1 MEHDFIPSPASYST
15 TTEAFRVLFADMAL
29 SKPEKEYSIEMA
41 KAMAEEGTPIRDAA
55 ATWGVS
61 KSTIHRRLTGDLPLR
76 EAKEAA

>member
-1 MEHDFIPSPASYST
+1 
-15 TTEAFRVLFADMAL
+15 MAL

-76 EAKEAA
+76 EAKEAAQVLAPVQEDLLV